1 MSNNLLVIPLEFK
14 DKIEEK
20 EQSVIKKTIKEYEE
34 FYIEKDSLEKFKVYI
49 QKNLPKTV
57 AFFKSNIT
65 TDSDF
70 VRALKSLNQE
80 TKIILVDPQ
89 ISNLKLYINKEKELY
104 DEVYQLLE
112 NSSAIEVSNCRI
124 ADLLVVPSNEDK
136 ELLSKKISEKFIN
149 TYDEVLKNNIEF
161 AQKNKYLV
169 SIIMLTYNQL
179 EDTKICVESLF
190 KHTTDVNYELIF
202 VDNGSTKDDTKTYL
216 ETLQK
221 EHKNIKTIFNEENLG
236 FACANN
242 QGIEEAEGEY
252 VLLLNNDVI
261 LTDGWLSRML
271 DIAESDERIGV
282 VAPCTNH
289 ASGRQVVTFGGTE
302 KDDEGIQQFAK
313 NLLLKYAGKRI
324 SVGRI
329 IGFCMLIKREVLFK
343 VGVLDELFGPGGY
356 EDYDYCMRVKRE
368 GYNIIIAL
376 DTFIFHIGGKGYSSN
391 NMDYMN
397 LRFKNIELLIDKW
410 TRNMLEVM
418 EKLPDGM
425 K

>member
-34 FYIEKDSLEKFKVYI
+34 FYIEKDSLERFKVYI
-49 QKNLPKTV
+49 QKNLPKIV
-57 AFFKSNIT
+57 VFLKSNIT

-70 VRALKSLNQE
+70 IRALKSLSQK
-80 TKIILVDPQ
+80 TKIILINPQ
-89 ISNLKLYINKEKELY
+89 ISNLKLYTSKEKELY

-136 ELLSKKISEKFIN
+136 ELLSKKISEKFIS
-149 TYDEVLKNNIEF
+149 TYDEVLENNIEF

>member
-14 DKIEEK
+14 DKIEKK
-20 EQSVIKKTIKEYEE
+20 EQSVIKKLITKYEE
-34 FYIEKDSLEKFKVYI
+34 FYVEKDSIEKFKEYI
-49 QKNLPKTV
+49 QKNSPKAV

-70 VRALKSLNQE
+70 IRALKSLNKE
-80 TKIILVDPQ
+80 IKIVLLDPQ
-89 ISNLKLYINKEKELY
+89 ISNLKLYLNKEKELY

-112 NSSAIEVSNCRI
+112 NASFMEVSNCRI
-124 ADLLVVPSNEDK
+124 ADLVVVASK
-136 ELLSKKISEKFIN
+136 ENKDILSQKISEKFIN
-149 TYDEVLKNNIEF
+149 TYDEVLEKNIEF
-161 AQKNKYLV
+161 IQKNKYLV
-169 SIIMLTYNQL
+169 SIVMLTYNQL
-179 EDTKICVESLF
+179 EDTRICVESLF
-190 KHTTDVNYELIF
+190 KHTKDVDFELIF
-202 VDNGSTKDDTKTYL
+202 VDNGSTKDDTRTYL
-216 ETLQK
+216 ETLKK

-302 KDDEGIQQFAK
+302 DNDEGIQQFAK
-313 NLLLKYAGKRI
+313 DLLLKYAGKRI

-343 VGVLDELFGPGGY
+343 VGVLDEMFGPGGY
-356 EDYDYCMRVKRE
+356 EDYDYCMRVKHE
-368 GYNIIIAL
+368 GYNIVIAL

-397 LRFKNIELLIDKW
+397 LRSKNIELLIDKW
-410 TRNMLEVM
+410 TRNMLEIM

>member
-49 QKNLPKTV
+49 QKNLPKIV
-57 AFFKSNIT
+57 VFLKSNIT

-70 VRALKSLNQE
+70 IRALKSLNQK
-80 TKIILVDPQ
+80 TKIILINPQ
-89 ISNLKLYINKEKELY
+89 ISNLKLYTSKEKELY

-112 NSSAIEVSNCRI
+112 NSSAIEVSNCRV
-124 ADLLVVPSNEDK
+124 ADLVVVPSKEDK
-136 ELLSKKISEKFIN
+136 EILSKKISENLIN
-149 TYDEVLKNNIEF
+149 TYDEVLENNIEF

-169 SIIMLTYNQL
+169 SIVMLTYNQL

-282 VAPCTNH
+282 VVPCTNH

-302 KDDEGIQQFAK
+302 NDDEGIQQFAK
-313 NLLLKYAGKRI
+313 DLLLKYAGKRI
-324 SVGRI
+324 SVARV
-329 IGFCMLIKREVLFK
+329 IGFCMLIKREILFK
-343 VGVLDELFGPGGY
+343 VGVLDEMFGPGGY
-356 EDYDYCMRVKRE
+356 EDYDYCMRIKHE

-391 NMDYMN
+391 NMDYMS

-410 TRNMLEVM
+410 TRNMLEIM